1 MKNSINNVVVASAVA
16 LFAANVSADSIH
28 AAISNQVDVANS
40 VVETSMNKGEP
51 RVSIQDYVEAARSA
65 DVVQTSDQTAAIRAL
80 SGVSNAL

>member
-1 MKNSINNVVVASAVA
+1 MKNLINNVVVASAVT
-16 LFAANVSADSIH
+16 LFAANVNADSIH
-28 AAISNQVDVANS
+28 AAISNQVDVANT

-65 DVVQTSDQTAAIRAL
+65 DVVQTSDQTAAVRAL